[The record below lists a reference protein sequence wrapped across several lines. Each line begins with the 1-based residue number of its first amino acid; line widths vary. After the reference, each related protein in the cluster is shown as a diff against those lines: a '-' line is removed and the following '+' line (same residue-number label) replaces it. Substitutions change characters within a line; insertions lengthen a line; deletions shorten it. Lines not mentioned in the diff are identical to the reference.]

1 VNVSNKAELKQQLIR
16 AQAQKDLEV
25 FIEKQERVKARQA
38 AEALQV
44 VILCMPP
51 SEHTTFV
58 MIHHGMDV
66 LFIHIHT

>member
-25 FIEKQERVKARQA
+25 FLEKQERVKARQA

-44 VILCMPP
+44 VI
-51 SEHTTFV
+51 
-58 MIHHGMDV
+58 
-66 LFIHIHT
+66 